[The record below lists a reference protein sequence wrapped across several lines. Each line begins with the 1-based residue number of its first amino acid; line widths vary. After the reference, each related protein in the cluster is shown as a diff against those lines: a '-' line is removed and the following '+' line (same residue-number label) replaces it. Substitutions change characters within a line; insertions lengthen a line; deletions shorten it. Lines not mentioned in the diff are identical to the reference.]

1 MEFSVET
8 EYEANL
14 IAQKTN
20 LAFLAV
26 LALLLLVNTA
36 GYFGLPRLRVLLAF
50 VATVGFT
57 FPALLYGYL
66 KRGRGMAIRYLEVAV
81 CLFLATTL
89 VTFAGFTCSLVF
101 LTPLVLAS
109 VYLDRRFLL
118 GTYSLVLFA
127 MLIAALG
134 NSFLGVPDVNLVTF
148 PENQILAWRS
158 DIQNVCLE
166 VGFNRWRYFRDLMW
180 YSVVPNAILSGIV
193 LVLVASC
200 IRVGRR
206 RAEAAEA
213 YSQGL
218 LDTMGASPRPSR
230 ESTR

>member
-89 VTFAGFTCSLVF
+89 VTFAVFTCSLVF

-118 GTYSLVLFA
+118 VTYSLVLFA

-134 NSFLGVPDVNLVTF
+134 NSFLGVPDVNHVSF
-148 PENQILAWRS
+148 PESQILAWRS

>member
-66 KRGRGMAIRYLEVAV
+66 KRWRGMAIRYLEVAV

-134 NSFLGVPDVNLVTF
+134 NSFLGIPDVNLVTF

>member
-36 GYFGLPRLRVLLAF
+36 GYFDLPRLRVLLAF

-118 GTYSLVLFA
+118 VTYSLVLFA

-134 NSFLGVPDVNLVTF
+134 NSFLGVPDVNLVSF
-148 PENQILAWRS
+148 PESQILAWRS

>member
-36 GYFGLPRLRVLLAF
+36 GYFSLPRLRVLLAF

-134 NSFLGVPDVNLVTF
+134 NSFLGIPDVNLVSF
-148 PENQILAWRS
+148 PESQILAWRS

>member
-134 NSFLGVPDVNLVTF
+134 NSFLGVPDVNLVSF
-148 PENQILAWRS
+148 PESQILAWRS

>member
-26 LALLLLVNTA
+26 LTLLLLVNTA

>member
-36 GYFGLPRLRVLLAF
+36 GYFDLPRLRVLLAF

-66 KRGRGMAIRYLEVAV
+66 KRWRGMAIRYLEVAV

>member
-134 NSFLGVPDVNLVTF
+134 NSFLGIPDVNLVSF
-148 PENQILAWRS
+148 PESQILAWRS

>member
-8 EYEANL
+8 EHEANL

-26 LALLLLVNTA
+26 LTLLLLVNTV
-36 GYFGLPRLRVLLAF
+36 GYFGLPRLKMLLVF
-50 VATVGFT
+50 VVTVGFT

-66 KRGRGMAIRYLEVAV
+66 KGGRGPLVRHFEVAV

-89 VTFAGFTCSLVF
+89 VTFAGFTCALVF
-101 LTPLVLAS
+101 MAPLVLAS

-118 GTYSLVLFA
+118 GTYSLVLLA
-127 MLIAALG
+127 MLVAALG
-134 NSFLGVPDVNLVTF
+134 NSFLGAPDVNLVSF
-148 PENQILAWRS
+148 PESQILAWRS
-158 DIQNVCLE
+158 DIKNVCLE
-166 VGFNRWRYFRDLMW
+166 VGFDRWNYFRDLMW
-180 YSVVPNAILSGIV
+180 FSVVPNAILSGIV
-193 LVLVASC
+193 LVLVDGG

-213 YSQGL
+213 YSRGL
-218 LDTMGASPRPSR
+218 LDTMGSSPRR
-230 ESTR
+230 TGEGTT

>member
-1 MEFSVET
+1 MEFSIET

-26 LALLLLVNTA
+26 LTLLLLVNTA
-36 GYFGLPRLRVLLAF
+36 GYFGLPRLKMLQVFVL
-50 VATVGFT
+50 TVGFT
-57 FPALLYGYL
+57 FPALLYGYF
-66 KRGRGMAIRYLEVAV
+66 KRGRGMVIRYLEVAV

-101 LTPLVLAS
+101 LAPLVLSS

-148 PENQILAWRS
+148 PESQILAWRA
-158 DIQNVCLE
+158 DIKNVCLE
-166 VGFNRWRYFRDLMW
+166 VGFDRWRYFRDLMW

-218 LDTMGASPRPSR
+218 LDTIGTSPRPPRGS
-230 ESTR
+230 SV

>member
-36 GYFGLPRLRVLLAF
+36 GYFSLPRLRVLLAF

-134 NSFLGVPDVNLVTF
+134 NSFLGIPDVNLVTF

>member
-66 KRGRGMAIRYLEVAV
+66 KRWRGMAIRYLEVAV

-134 NSFLGVPDVNLVTF
+134 NSFLGVPDVNHVSF
-148 PENQILAWRS
+148 PESQILAWRS

-166 VGFNRWRYFRDLMW
+166 VGFDRWRYFRDLMW

>member
-36 GYFGLPRLRVLLAF
+36 GYFSLPRLRVLLAF

-66 KRGRGMAIRYLEVAV
+66 KRWRGMAIRYLEVAV

-118 GTYSLVLFA
+118 VTYSLVLFA

-134 NSFLGVPDVNLVTF
+134 NSFLGVPDVNLVSF
-148 PENQILAWRS
+148 PESQILAWRS

>member
-66 KRGRGMAIRYLEVAV
+66 KRWRGMAIRYLEVAV

-134 NSFLGVPDVNLVTF
+134 NSFLGVPDVNHVSF
-148 PENQILAWRS
+148 PESQILAWRS

-166 VGFNRWRYFRDLMW
+166 VGFNRWCYFRDLMW
-180 YSVVPNAILSGIV
+180 YSVVPNAVLSGIV

-206 RAEAAEA
+206 RAETAEA

>member
-66 KRGRGMAIRYLEVAV
+66 KRWRGMAIRYLEVAV

>member
-36 GYFGLPRLRVLLAF
+36 GYFSLPRLRVLLAF

-66 KRGRGMAIRYLEVAV
+66 KRWRGMAIRYLEVAV

-127 MLIAALG
+127 MLIAVLG
-134 NSFLGVPDVNLVTF
+134 NSFLGVPDVNHVSF
-148 PENQILAWRS
+148 PESQILAWRS

>member
-118 GTYSLVLFA
+118 VTYSLVLFA

-134 NSFLGVPDVNLVTF
+134 TSFLGVPDVNHVSF
-148 PENQILAWRS
+148 PESQILAWRS

>member
-36 GYFGLPRLRVLLAF
+36 GYFSLPRLRVLLAF

-66 KRGRGMAIRYLEVAV
+66 KRWRGMAIRYLEVAV
-81 CLFLATTL
+81 CLFLTTTL

-118 GTYSLVLFA
+118 VTYSLVLFA

-134 NSFLGVPDVNLVTF
+134 NSFLGVPDVNLVSF
-148 PENQILAWRS
+148 PESQILAWRS

>member
-36 GYFGLPRLRVLLAF
+36 GYFSLPRLRVLLAF

-66 KRGRGMAIRYLEVAV
+66 KRWRGMAIRYLEVAV

>member
-26 LALLLLVNTA
+26 LTLLLLVNTA
-36 GYFGLPRLRVLLAF
+36 GYFDLPRLRVLLAF

-57 FPALLYGYL
+57 CPALLYGYL

-118 GTYSLVLFA
+118 VTYSLVLFA

>member
-36 GYFGLPRLRVLLAF
+36 GYFDLPRLRVLLAF

-66 KRGRGMAIRYLEVAV
+66 KRWRGMAIRYLEVAV

-134 NSFLGVPDVNLVTF
+134 NSFLGVPDVNHVSF
-148 PENQILAWRS
+148 PESQILAWRS
-158 DIQNVCLE
+158 DIQHVCLE
-166 VGFNRWRYFRDLMW
+166 VGFNRWRYYRDLMW
-180 YSVVPNAILSGIV
+180 
-193 LVLVASC
+193 
-200 IRVGRR
+200 
-206 RAEAAEA
+206 
-213 YSQGL
+213 
-218 LDTMGASPRPSR
+218 
-230 ESTR
+230 

>member
-134 NSFLGVPDVNLVTF
+134 NSFLGVPDVNLVSF
-148 PENQILAWRS
+148 PESQILAWRS

-230 ESTR
+230 ESTI

>member
-36 GYFGLPRLRVLLAF
+36 GYFDLPRLRVLLAF

-66 KRGRGMAIRYLEVAV
+66 KRWRGMAIRYLEVAV

-134 NSFLGVPDVNLVTF
+134 NSFLGIPDVNLVTF

>member
-180 YSVVPNAILSGIV
+180 YSVVPNAVLSGIV